1 MKQGNIVVRNNP
13 SLAFTLKPF
22 ALNHRVNVIFLQIGK
37 LCQEERM
44 DTIIFFDI
52 YFSNDIS

>member
-1 MKQGNIVVRNNP
+1 MN
-13 SLAFTLKPF
+13 A
-22 ALNHRVNVIFLQIGK
+22 IFLQIGK

>member
-1 MKQGNIVVRNNP
+1 MKQDVIVVRSNP
-13 SLAFTLKPF
+13 SLAFMLTLYNWTYMN
-22 ALNHRVNVIFLQIGK
+22 AIFLQIGK

>member
-1 MKQGNIVVRNNP
+1 MKQDRDAVRSNP
-13 SLAFTLKPF
+13 SFDFMLNYLAW
-22 ALNHRVNVIFLQIGK
+22 NHMNAIFLQIGK

>member
-1 MKQGNIVVRNNP
+1 MKQDNIVMRNNP
-13 SLAFTLKPF
+13 SLAFMLTLYNWTYMN
-22 ALNHRVNVIFLQIGK
+22 AIFLQIGK

-44 DTIIFFDI
+44 DTIIFFAI

>member
-1 MKQGNIVVRNNP
+1 MKQDNIVVRNNP
-13 SLAFTLKPF
+13 SLAFMLMPF
-22 ALNHRVNVIFLQIGK
+22 GSNHMNAIFLQIGK